1 MLRFNLCFR
10 LRLHMFLKYF
20 NTSYVTVQQFFREV
34 YKCVCMDFN
43 TSYVTVQPDTVVFI
57 LVLSTFQYILCY
69 GSTFKDEAKAYFV
82 LEFQYILCYGST
94 NAPKL

>member
-1 MLRFNLCFR
+1 MLREIPFE
-10 LRLHMFLKYF
+10 KYYF
-20 NTSYVTVQQFFREV
+20 NTSYVTVQHLNATATIQASAN
-34 YKCVCMDFN
+34 FN